1 MKSHLILIST
11 FFFGF
16 VSLSSAQNFQLPK
29 GYSAFKDYNGNQQR
43 MDADFD
49 KDGVNDLAIVCTS
62 KKGEMIVVVYLAS
75 KWMVNRSYWWFPW
88 EENMNSF
95 EFNNNVLTFYSSHG
109 NGRHHTAF
117 KFKYYADLADIKV
130 IGYDEEN
137 FGNAANEGAYKK
149 SVNLNTGEY
158 EINGIKRRVDI
169 GLITLTNIEN
179 YFDYL
184 SSLGQNY
191 LN

>member
-11 FFFGF
+11 FLLGF

-29 GYSAFKDYNGNQQR
+29 GYSVYKDYNGHQQR

-49 KDGVNDLAIVCTS
+49 SDGVNDLAIVCTS

-88 EENMNSF
+88 EEDMNSF
-95 EFNNNVLTFYSSHG
+95 EFSNNVLTFSSFHG
-109 NGRHHTAF
+109 TGRHHTAF
-117 KFKYYADLADIKV
+117 KFKYYSDLSNIKV

-137 FGNAANEGAYKK
+137 WGNAANEGAYKK
-149 SVNLNTGEY
+149 TVNLNTGEY

-169 GLITLTNIEN
+169 GLITLSNIEN

-191 LN
+191 LD